1 MNATIILGIFIAL
14 AFALMEFRYFKLKQE
29 IQSKTDSVETSAI
42 HTMLKTVQ
50 LAQDGLIHTV
60 QYLEKANQKRMAEMD
75 TIDAYVLK
83 STKTLE
89 SIDVGYKTMKYFW
102 NEMEKR
108 EGVTIDVLNNLR
120 SEYNEILVLYREIKK
135 ESKTYSEFM
144 TVSTDTHHKLFKLTE
159 ELSAGVLNLKDII
172 DKSPKYNG
180 LPHKG

>member
-29 IQSKTDSVETSAI
+29 LQSKTDSVETSAI
-42 HTMLKTVQ
+42 HIILKTVQ

-135 ESKTYSEFM
+135 TIHLMKENQDKRLI
-144 TVSTDTHHKLFKLTE
+144 HWN
-159 ELSAGVLNLKDII
+159 GVLMTEAELKEFVEHSSKITRNFLGVGE
-172 DKSPKYNG
+172 S
-180 LPHKG
+180 